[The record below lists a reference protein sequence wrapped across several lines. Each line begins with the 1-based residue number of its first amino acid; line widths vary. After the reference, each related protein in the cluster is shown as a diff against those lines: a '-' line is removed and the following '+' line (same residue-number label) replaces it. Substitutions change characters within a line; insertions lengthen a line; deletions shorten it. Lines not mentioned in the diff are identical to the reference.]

1 MNQGSPPVII
11 PHKKDIFGRH
21 TIDNFCIISLK
32 RVHTFDGKHDNR
44 IKMAGFKASPLGII
58 GPGIIFYVDD
68 LFSHNCS
75 KALFVI
81 FYSSLKEFSVSNI

>member
-1 MNQGSPPVII
+1 MII
-11 PHKKDIFGRH
+11 LNKKDIFGRH

-32 RVHTFDGKHDNR
+32 RVHTFDGKHDSR
-44 IKMAGFKASPLGII
+44 VKMAGFKASPLGII

-75 KALFVI
+75 IVI
-81 FYSSLKEFSVSNI
+81 FFTVYFVLTVL

>member
-1 MNQGSPPVII
+1 M
-11 PHKKDIFGRH
+11 
-21 TIDNFCIISLK
+21 
-32 RVHTFDGKHDNR
+32 HTFDGKHDNR